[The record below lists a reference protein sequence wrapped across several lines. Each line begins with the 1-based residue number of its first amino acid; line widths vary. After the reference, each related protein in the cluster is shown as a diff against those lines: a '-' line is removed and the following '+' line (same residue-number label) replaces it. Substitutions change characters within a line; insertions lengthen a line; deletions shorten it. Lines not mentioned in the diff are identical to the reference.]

1 MSMRRWIR
9 RTRTVVGSM
18 SLRSRLGVLALG
30 LAVLVGALWLACR
43 AGIPVEWSALDE
55 IDRADFPVAIERLAA
70 GNISAQIEGSRLC
83 VDKRDLG
90 KARAVL
96 AYEGLGGQNL
106 VAVFEQLSR
115 EGDIWA
121 TADQNDKRWQ
131 AAKMGTLSRLIGMF
145 PPVRTA
151 VVLYEL
157 GSPRRIGTEGGE
169 PTASVKVVLKPD
181 AVMDRKLV
189 QAIAD
194 LVSGSIAG
202 MKRQN
207 VHIIDN
213 AGRSYRFTDDGLPD
227 SADRAE
233 QLRLAEDLLRSRIL
247 QALAYLKTPS
257 VAVRVETDGRE
268 SKCLAVTVAVPRTA
282 LLASLP
288 EDTRRGS
295 LTDDEFQ
302 RLTQPQVD
310 QVRRIVAKLAAV
322 GESDVTLTV
331 YHDAAE
337 GVADAGPVAK
347 AASATWQVS
356 PAAYS
361 AALMLAGIVCGIAA
375 VLRHRRR
382 RDHEDAEALSSQAAE
397 SDAEGA
403 RAGSSEEALGFL
415 DGVEPAQLLE
425 CLRSEH
431 PQTVAL
437 VLAQIGSDK
446 SAAVLGGLSPVQQV
460 DVSRRIAALERID
473 PDVTDQLAATLRQ
486 RLGGSAG
493 ATGASGMA
501 IITRILHQASP
512 AVEQSVLSA
521 LSMEEPTLADTIRRR
536 LMAFEDLS
544 HLPLYRLRAAL
555 DGFDSEE
562 LAVAMRT
569 ASKGLRAKILDSLS
583 AESAQRLREEME
595 QMGPVR
601 LSDVEAAQQH
611 VTEAVRQAEQG
622 TYASS
627 SEVKERLA

>member
-18 SLRSRLGVLALG
+18 GLRARLGVLALG

-43 AGIPVEWSALDE
+43 AGSPVEWSALDE

-70 GNISAQIEGSRLC
+70 GNISAQIEGNRLC

-131 AAKMGTLSRLIGMF
+131 AAKMATLSRLIGMF

-151 VVLYEL
+151 VVLYEM
-157 GSPRRIGTEGGE
+157 GTPRRIGVDGGE
-169 PTASVKVVLKPD
+169 PTASVKVALKPD

-213 AGRSYRFTDDGLPD
+213 AGRSYRLTDDGQPD
-227 SADRAE
+227 STDRAE
-233 QLRLAEDLLRSRIL
+233 QLRLAEDMTRQRLLHG
-247 QALAYLKTPS
+247 LAYMKNPVVAVRFEAQGQENKCVAAS
-257 VAVRVETDGRE
+257 VAVPQSYMLSV
-268 SKCLAVTVAVPRTA
+268 VP
-282 LLASLP
+282 LLAADADPDS
-288 EDTRRGS
+288 DRGCAVEAE
-295 LTDDEFQ
+295 LFEV
-302 RLTQPQVD
+302 RQV
-310 QVRRIVAKLAAV
+310 VK
-322 GESDVTLTV
+322 TLTGLDDSAV
-331 YHDAAE
+331 HTNLYED
-337 GVADAGPVAK
+337 GPVLAPPR
-347 AASATWQVS
+347 SPLATATTAWPVF
-356 PAAYS
+356 PAAYCV
-361 AALMLAGIVCGIAA
+361 ALLLAGIVCGIAA
-375 VLRHRRR
+375 VRRHRRR
-382 RDHEDAEALSSQAAE
+382 REHEGTEAGSSQAAE
-397 SDAEGA
+397 SHAEGT
-403 RAGSSEEALGFL
+403 RAGASADALGFL

-460 DVSRRIAALERID
+460 DVSRRIASLERID

-486 RLGGSAG
+486 RLGDAG
-493 ATGASGMA
+493 RATGASGMA

-544 HLPLYRLRAAL
+544 HLPLYRLRTAL

-583 AESAQRLREEME
+583 ADSAHRLREEME

-622 TYASS
+622 TYVSGA
-627 SEVKERLA
+627 EVKERLA